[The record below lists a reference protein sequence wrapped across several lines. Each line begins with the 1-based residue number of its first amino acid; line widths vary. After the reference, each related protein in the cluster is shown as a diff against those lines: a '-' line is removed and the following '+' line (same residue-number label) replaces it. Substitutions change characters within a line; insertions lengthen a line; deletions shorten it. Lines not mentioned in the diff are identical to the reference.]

1 MAVSQARIIESL
13 EQACSNLNPDEFIYS
28 FLDAYGFPKSTITR
42 LRKGGDNRNV
52 GEGDDIGL
60 KKKLYFRATP
70 AGTDLDAE
78 LDMLKANDVIARNDI
93 RFVIVTD
100 FNDLVAFDTKAEE
113 RLETSLSML
122 DKQYAFFLPLA
133 GYEKAIMYSE
143 HPADVKASEK
153 MGQLFDLI
161 RERNELSKPEDIHA
175 LNVFLTRL
183 LFCFYAEDTG
193 IFEAGQMTSAIQ
205 STNPGRWH
213 RR

>member
-1 MAVSQARIIESL
+1 MAISQARIIESL

-28 FLDAYGFPKSTITR
+28 FLDAYGFPKSPITR

-60 KKKLYFRATP
+60 KKKLYFRAMP

-133 GYEKAIMYSE
+133 GYEKAY
-143 HPADVKASEK
+143 
-153 MGQLFDLI
+153 
-161 RERNELSKPEDIHA
+161 
-175 LNVFLTRL
+175 
-183 LFCFYAEDTG
+183 
-193 IFEAGQMTSAIQ
+193 
-205 STNPGRWH
+205 
-213 RR
+213 

>member
-1 MAVSQARIIESL
+1 MAISQARIIESL

-60 KKKLYFRATP
+60 KKKLYFRTTP

-78 LDMLKANDVIARNDI
+78 LDALKASDVIARNDI

-100 FNDLVAFDTKAEE
+100 FNDLVAYDTKAEE
-113 RLETSLSML
+113 RLNTSLSVL

-161 RERNELSKPEDIHA
+161 RERNELSKPEDIHV

-205 STNPGRWH
+205 STTQDDGTD
-213 RR
+213 